1 MISREMAFAESLQ
14 RIRRIAREQGNCISE
29 EQVKEE
35 FSDLEFN
42 DAQLQMVYDYLEKHK
57 VGIGEPAD
65 LDAGLTE
72 EERNYLQNY
81 LDGLEALP
89 VYSDG
94 EKRAHTISTMAG
106 DRLAAQ
112 RLTESYLKDVVDIA
126 KLYSGQGILLED
138 LIGEGNVALTMG
150 VEMLVAGAG
159 RLESSEKRT
168 GEDGMPEEGKP
179 TGGCRAATAE
189 GMKATASTNPAEGWI
204 SGEAGHIA
212 GKPDE
217 VERMLVRG
225 VMDAMEALIQE
236 NAQQEKKD
244 RKVADRVNK
253 VADRARE
260 LAEELH
266 RKVTPEELVRETGM
280 SMKSVQDAM
289 RMSGF
294 QIEDIAYAKDS
305 L

>member
-1 MISREMAFAESLQ
+1 MISRETAFAESLQ
-14 RIRRIAREQGNCISE
+14 RIRRMAREQGNCISE

-42 DAQLQMVYDYLEKHK
+42 DAQLQMVYDYLEKHNI
-57 VGIGEPAD
+57 GIGEPAD
-65 LDAGLTE
+65 TDAGLTE

-94 EKRAHTISTMAG
+94 EKRAHTISAMAG

-138 LIGEGNVALTMG
+138 LVGEGNVALTTG

-159 RLESSEKRT
+159 RLESSEKKIS
-168 GEDGMPEEGKP
+168 EDSLPGEGKL
-179 TGGCRAATAE
+179 TDGYGAATAE
-189 GMKATASTNPAEGWI
+189 GMKAAAAMNPVGGQI

-217 VERMLVRG
+217 VEGMLVRG
-225 VMDAMEALIQE
+225 IMDAMEALIQE
-236 NAQQEKKD
+236 SADQEKKD
-244 RKVADRVNK
+244 RKVADKVNK

-266 RKVTPEELVRETGM
+266 RKVTPEELASESGL
-280 SMKSVQDAM
+280 SMKSIEDAM

>member
-1 MISREMAFAESLQ
+1 MISREAAFAESLQ
-14 RIRRIAREQGNCISE
+14 RIRRMAREQGNSISE
-29 EQVKEE
+29 EQVREE

-42 DAQLQMVYDYLEKHK
+42 DAQLQMVYDYLEKHNI
-57 VGIGEPAD
+57 GIGEPAD
-65 LDAGLTE
+65 PDAGLTE
-72 EERNYLQNY
+72 EERSYLQNY
-81 LDGLEALP
+81 LDGLETLP

-94 EKRAHTISTMAG
+94 EKRAHTISAMAG

-159 RLESSEKRT
+159 RLESSEKKT
-168 GEDGMPEEGKP
+168 SEDNLPGEGKLAD
-179 TGGCRAATAE
+179 GCGATTAE
-189 GMKATASTNPAEGWI
+189 GMKAAAAMNPADGQT

-217 VERMLVRG
+217 VEGMLVRG
-225 VMDAMEALIQE
+225 IMDAMEALIQE
-236 NAQQEKKD
+236 NADQEKKD
-244 RKVADRVNK
+244 RKVADKVNK

-266 RKVTPEELVRETGM
+266 RKVTPEELVQETGM
-280 SMKSVQDAM
+280 SLKSIRDAM